1 MKFRIKTK
9 VMESGGIKYCPEYSD
24 APLFWEGLSDHWLG
38 DNFKWG
44 YDTRAEALQAIDTF
58 TKGIAKH
65 PAVMT
70 NIFNK
75 EKVLKTEHL

>member
-9 VMESGGIKYCPEYSD
+9 AIENGGVIYCPEYSD
-24 APLFWEGLSDHWLG
+24 APFFWEALSDHWRGVGL
-38 DNFKWG
+38 KWG
-44 YDTRAEALQAIDTF
+44 YDTRAEALQAIDLF
-58 TKGIAKH
+58 TEEINKH

-75 EKVLKTEHL
+75 EKVLKTEYV